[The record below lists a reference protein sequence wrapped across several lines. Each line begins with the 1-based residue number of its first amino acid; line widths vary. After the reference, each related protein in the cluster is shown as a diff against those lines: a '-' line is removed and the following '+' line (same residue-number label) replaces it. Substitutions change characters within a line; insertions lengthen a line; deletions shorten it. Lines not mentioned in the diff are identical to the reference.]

1 MSLYIFNGHIHILF
15 SLIVSYINVEKEQH
29 QNQNNVIQR
38 HVQQYFS
45 YVMALDGLW
54 VEKTEIP
61 GENNRPLQVSKSQSC
76 IKYALPQRPKNI
88 HKNDENTFISRYDR

>member
-1 MSLYIFNGHIHILF
+1 MSMYIFNGHTHILF
-15 SLIVSYINVEKEQH
+15 TPIVSYINVKKEQH

-54 VEKTEIP
+54 VENTGMP
-61 GENNRPLQVSKSQSC
+61 GENNRPLQVSKSQNC
-76 IKYALPQRPKNI
+76 IKYALPQRPKHI
-88 HKNDENTFISRYDR
+88 PKDDENTFISRYDS